1 MDIRKYFGVSTNNND
16 IKSNFF
22 PESPDKL
29 GNKSPDKSN
38 EEYLAIYTDGS
49 TFNNGSKKK
58 KVYGGIGVFF
68 GPDDHRNISQSITL
82 ADFPPNMDLQVSN
95 NTCELLA
102 VIRGIEKLMFSLGES
117 HLIKMRNMRVYS
129 DSEYLIN
136 SITKWYKGCEKN
148 GWKRSDKKTPVKN
161 TFLIKKLKGYVDK
174 FNVKL
179 IHVRAHKNPPD
190 VDLDHKLYK
199 IWYGNKMAD
208 KLAREG
214 SKKSM
219 EATD

>member
-1 MDIRKYFGVSTNNND
+1 MDIRKFFGVPNTTEKVSQEKPLDNNKED
-16 IKSNFF
+16 
-22 PESPDKL
+22 
-29 GNKSPDKSN
+29 NKNS

-68 GPDDHRNISQSITL
+68 APDDPRNISESVTT
-82 ADFPPNMDLQVSN
+82 ADFPPNLDLQVSN

-102 VIRGIEKLMFSLGES
+102 VIRGIEKLMITLGEAQ
-117 HLIKMRNMRVYS
+117 LIKMRNMRVYS

-136 SITKWYKGCEKN
+136 CIKKWYIGWEKN
-148 GWKRSDKKTPVKN
+148 NWKRSDKKTPVKN
-161 TFLIKKLKGYVDK
+161 TFLIKKLKGYVDR

-179 IHVRAHKNPPD
+179 IHVKAHKSAPD

-214 SKKSM
+214 SKKLMDKDSSNS
-219 EATD
+219 